1 MSRKLLI
8 RLVGAPLI
16 LVVLGGIL
24 YIDWHRKQ
32 VVATRFLIA
41 AAVALGMVEML
52 LMIRGKGHPVAWL
65 ASIVLVA
72 APMLPWSLTPW
83 TLPHLPMLAAV
94 VFTLAIFVKLVLK
107 HGSFTVEG
115 ACLGIGAFAYLSLM
129 NFAVEPPGGVTP
141 ALFAWYLVFLVAT
154 NKGSDMAAFVVGKS
168 IGRRKMTPVLSPNKT
183 WEGGIAGGIVGT
195 AAGFAVLAWSPLR
208 AAVGGVPLAVLAM
221 LSILV
226 TVASQ
231 IGDLAE
237 SAFKRW
243 AGVKDS
249 GRLIPE
255 FGGILDMMD
264 SFILSAP
271 VAWLGLELIARAY

>member
-8 RLVGAPLI
+8 RIIGAPII

-24 YIDWHRKQ
+24 YLDYRAQRI
-32 VVATRFLIA
+32 VAVRFLVA

-52 LMIRGKGHPVAWL
+52 MMIRGRGHPVAWL
-65 ASIVLVA
+65 ASIALLVA
-72 APMLPWSLTPW
+72 PFLPWAWILQRPVPDLWLLAW
-83 TLPHLPMLAAV
+83 T
-94 VFTLAIFVKLVLK
+94 VFVLAIFAKLVVK
-107 HGSFTVEG
+107 HGAFTAEG
-115 ACLGIGAFAYLSLM
+115 ACLGIGAFAYLALM
-129 NFAVEPPGGVTP
+129 RFAIEPPAGVTG
-141 ALFAWYLVFLVAT
+141 ATFAWYLVFLVAT
-154 NKGSDMAAFVVGKS
+154 NKGSDMAAFVAGKS
-168 IGRRKMTPVLSPNKT
+168 FGRHKMTPVLSPNKT
-183 WEGGIAGGIVGT
+183 WEGGIVGGIVGS
-195 AAGFAVLAWSPLR
+195 AAGFAVLWWSPLHPDGIP
-208 AAVGGVPLAVLAM
+208 AWALALLA
-221 LSILV
+221 IVV

-249 GRLIPE
+249 GKLIPE

-271 VAWLGLELIARAY
+271 VAWLGFELIRRAY